1 MCPKAKPGI
10 WKPGRW
16 KGALPMG
23 PVHGLPLIKEALAPD
38 PRFEEKIAE
47 DRLRWRGKIFESR
60 TLSVQ
65 LPDGSSG
72 YREVVRYHGGA
83 GVVALDDDGRICL
96 VRQYRVALGRMTLE
110 IPAGK
115 LEAGETGVSCAA
127 RELSEETGLLA
138 NRLEPL
144 VRVLGSPGFTDEHTE
159 VFLARDLRQGDASP
173 DEGELVSSI
182 WVPLESVV
190 EAALQGLIQD
200 GKTVSGVLAANALLA
215 SGR

>member
-1 MCPKAKPGI
+1 
-10 WKPGRW
+10 
-16 KGALPMG
+16 MG

-38 PRFEEKIAE
+38 PRFEEKIFD
-47 DRLRWRGKIFESR
+47 DRLRWRGEIFEAR
-60 TLSVQ
+60 TLDVELS
-65 LPDGSSG
+65 DGTTG
-72 YREVVRYHGGA
+72 YREIVRHHGGA

-115 LEAGETGVSCAA
+115 FEAGETGVSCAA

-138 NRLEPL
+138 DRLEPL

>member
-1 MCPKAKPGI
+1 MAPDHD
-10 WKPGRW
+10 
-16 KGALPMG
+16 LSF
-23 PVHGLPLIKEALAPD
+23 IKKALAPD
-38 PRFEEKIAE
+38 LRFEEKIAE
-47 DRLRWRGKIFESR
+47 DRLRWRGKIFEAR

-72 YREVVRYHGGA
+72 YREVVRHHGGA

-138 NRLEPL
+138 DRLEPL

-159 VFLARDLRQGDASP
+159 VFLARDLRQGDAFP

-182 WVPLESVV
+182 WVPLESVA

>member
-1 MCPKAKPGI
+1 
-10 WKPGRW
+10 
-16 KGALPMG
+16 MG
-23 PVHGLPLIKEALAPD
+23 SVRGLSLIKDALAPD
-38 PRFEEKIAE
+38 PRFEEKIVD
-47 DRLRWRGKIFESR
+47 DRLRWRGKIFEAR
-60 TLSVQ
+60 TLDVH

-72 YREVVRYHGGA
+72 YREVVSHHGGA
-83 GVVALDDDGRICL
+83 GVVALDTDGRICL
-96 VRQYRVALGRMTLE
+96 VRQYRVALGRTTLE

-127 RELSEETGLLA
+127 REVSEETGLLA
-138 NRLEPL
+138 DRLEPL